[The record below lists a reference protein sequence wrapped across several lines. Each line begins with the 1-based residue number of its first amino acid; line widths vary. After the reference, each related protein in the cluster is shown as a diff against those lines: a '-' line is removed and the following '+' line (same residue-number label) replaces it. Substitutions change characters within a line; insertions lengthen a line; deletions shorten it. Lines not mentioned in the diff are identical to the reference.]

1 MTKGEILDVV
11 QVLAMAYPDKLKAE
25 NIAPMATAWF
35 AYFKDDEA
43 SVVEA
48 AVAKHVAT
56 SQWLPSIAEI
66 RNHMVD
72 IFHPELIP
80 PDVAWA
86 SVVDVLESSSQF
98 SSRDE
103 FKFPPMIARV
113 IDTIGWHHL
122 KELRRGSYGGQ
133 RDGFDRVAFMDLYK
147 PAYERAR
154 QEAGLPKAL
163 RATITKA
170 AQLSPDTTQYLQST
184 QEARRKSEEDWYRI
198 MHRSYDAL
206 DAPETPNL
214 LEDKK

>member
-147 PAYERAR
+147 PAYERALQAATLPAALSATMNKVR
-154 QEAGLPKAL
+154 QLHPETDTFLLEAQNIRKKKDEEWDFIFN
-163 RATITKA
+163 RAYN
-170 AQLSPDTTQYLQST
+170 Q
-184 QEARRKSEEDWYRI
+184 
-198 MHRSYDAL
+198 L

>member
-1 MTKGEILDVV
+1 MKKSELVDIVTVIV
-11 QVLAMAYPDKLKAE
+11 MSYPDRFKE
-25 NIAPMATAWF
+25 DVIPGMVTAWYAF
-35 AYFKDDEA
+35 FKDDDKTAVELAVTKHIA
-43 SVVEA
+43 SN
-48 AVAKHVAT
+48 K
-56 SQWLPSIAEI
+56 WPPSIAEI
-66 RNHMVD
+66 RGAMAE
-72 IFHPELIP
+72 ILHPELIP
-80 PDVAWA
+80 PDVAWTA
-86 SVVDVLESSSQF
+86 VVDVMHGVDQWGYG
-98 SSRDE
+98 RPA
-103 FKFPPMIARV
+103 FPPLIERV
-113 IDTIGWHHL
+113 IETIGWGHL
-122 KELRRGSYGGQ
+122 KEMSRGSYAGQ
-133 RDGFDRVAFMDLYK
+133 KDGFDRVAFMDLYK